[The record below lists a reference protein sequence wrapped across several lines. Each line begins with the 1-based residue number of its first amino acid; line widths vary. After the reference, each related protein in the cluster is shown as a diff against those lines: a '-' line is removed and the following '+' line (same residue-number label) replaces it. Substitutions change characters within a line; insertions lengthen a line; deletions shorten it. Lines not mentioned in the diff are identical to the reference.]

1 MLPFTSLDIFN
12 WSALDQTKPDHKCP
26 RGLQNTHETQTNNRS
41 FFEEYDS
48 SRGKSSSFIT
58 IYMPDIKHHH
68 WKIFSD
74 ISSPM
79 FPIYSHIGIWFTHR
93 NSPVSLCSSHN
104 HLPKHAP
111 PQDTLETWLTAR
123 PHPFGGDKKRKPL
136 KKPMGEKHETHHPG
150 HIVLFF

>member
-1 MLPFTSLDIFN
+1 
-12 WSALDQTKPDHKCP
+12 
-26 RGLQNTHETQTNNRS
+26 
-41 FFEEYDS
+41 
-48 SRGKSSSFIT
+48 
-58 IYMPDIKHHH
+58 MPDIKNHH

-150 HIVLFF
+150 HIVLFFKACMMLYVTYMYVINMSVYMPYMPA